1 MKENRCVV
9 YRVFWEYNK
18 ERKGDFLNKFASSDS
33 KNENCRERM
42 YEIFRKF
49 IKLYPHTVDFCAADF
64 GAREE
69 KLPTGKTR
77 IIGLVV
83 LAVSVNGV
91 EQPMPQYNLA
101 SGMNMEEIESK
112 KNHKT
117 GLTPV
122 EIVDEIKYSTDRFF
136 LITTDDP
143 RFPEQLID
151 TEQLDPEFGL
161 GMINLN

>member
-1 MKENRCVV
+1 MEANRCIA
-9 YRVFWEYNK
+9 YRVFWGYDK
-18 ERKGDFLNKFASSDS
+18 ERKGHFLDKFTSLDN

-49 IKLYPHTVDFCAADF
+49 IKLYPNPVDFCAADF

-69 KLPTGKTR
+69 KLPTGKTQ
-77 IIGLVV
+77 ITGLVV

-91 EQPMPQYNLA
+91 EQPMPLYNLV

-122 EIVDEIKYSTDRFF
+122 EIVDEIKYSIDRFF

-143 RFPEQLID
+143 RFLEQLID
-151 TEQLDPEFGL
+151 IEQLDPEFGL
-161 GMINLN
+161 GTINLN